1 MIKHIVFWKF
11 KEVDAKTKQSYAN
24 EVKQRLEALSGRIPE
39 LLAIEVGINYN
50 ATSNAADIA
59 LYTEFATEADLQAYQ
74 EHPEHMVLVPF
85 IGSIT
90 DERRVVDYAH

>member
-11 KEVDAKTKQSYAN
+11 KEVDVKTKQSYAN
-24 EVKQRLEALSGRIPE
+24 EVKRRLEALSGRIPE
-39 LLAIEVGINYN
+39 LLAIEVGINHN

-59 LYTEFATEADLQAYQ
+59 LYTEFATEADLQTYQ
-74 EHPEHMVLVPF
+74 EHPEHVALVPF

-90 DERRVVDYAH
+90 DERRVVDYAL